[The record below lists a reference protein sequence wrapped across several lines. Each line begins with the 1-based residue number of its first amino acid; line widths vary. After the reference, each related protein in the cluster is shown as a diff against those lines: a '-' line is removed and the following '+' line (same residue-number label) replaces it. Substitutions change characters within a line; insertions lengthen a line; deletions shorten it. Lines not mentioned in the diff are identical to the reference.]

1 MTARNAPALS
11 VQLFPFGAQLVDDL
25 TGTLARIK
33 SLGYDAVEPVRRTG
47 TPQWVKDSIRR
58 AIGDDSHFT
67 FRPEPDVNALR
78 AALADSGLTVG
89 SCHVPLPEG
98 DAAEAIFD
106 EQEALGNRMLVVPA
120 LFDPERG
127 ALEGFHD
134 RAGIERSA
142 ERVNV
147 AARLARSRGMRL
159 GYHNHFDELRTDFG
173 SRSGLELFF
182 ELTEP
187 DVFAEV
193 DVYWCHVGG
202 RNPAELIETLG
213 PRVELIHVK
222 DGSGIVG
229 EANTAVGAGVLD
241 FPAILAA
248 ASRAR
253 SYIVEFDQADDLW
266 AALDDSLRFLVK
278 QTPTGPLAGPDS
290 PTPSNDHVNSVP
302 QRGDHQ
308 HDE

>member
-1 MTARNAPALS
+1 MTARNAAALS
-11 VQLFPFGAQLVDDL
+11 VQLFPLAAQLADDL

-33 SLGYDAVEPVRRTG
+33 SLGCDAVEPVRRTG
-47 TPQWVKDSIRR
+47 TPQWVQDSVRQ
-58 AIGDDSHFT
+58 AIGDDSHFV
-67 FRPEPDVNALR
+67 FRPQPDVHALR
-78 AALADSGLTVG
+78 AALDDNGLTVS

-98 DAAEAIFD
+98 DAAEAVFD
-106 EQEALGNRMLVVPA
+106 EQEALGNRTLVVSA
-120 LFDPERG
+120 IFDPERG
-127 ALEGFHD
+127 AMEGFHD
-134 RAGIERSA
+134 RAAIERAA

-173 SRSGLELFF
+173 GRSGLELFF
-182 ELTEP
+182 ELAEP

-193 DVYWCHVGG
+193 DVYWSHVGG

-229 EANTAVGAGVLD
+229 EPNTAVGAGVLD

-253 SYIVEFDQADDLW
+253 FYIVEFDKADDIW

-278 QTPTGPLAGPDS
+278 QTPTSPLAGPDS
-290 PTPSNDHVNSVP
+290 PTPSNDHVDSMP
-302 QRGDHQ
+302 QRGDH